1 MLMKDKIVEA
11 LRALEQSR
19 HLRILYACES
29 GSRAWG
35 FPSPDSD
42 YDVRFLYAKPLDWYL
57 QLNTPKDVINQE
69 IDALLDISGWE
80 IRKCMQLMVKS
91 NASPFEWMQSPIIY
105 LEQPE
110 FLTSFRHLAKDCF
123 SPIASIHHYLGLAKK
138 YHAAINT
145 NTPAKLKSWFYALR
159 ASLSARWIATHQS
172 IPPLAFDAL
181 LPLIN
186 DQPSIVQ
193 RIRDLVE
200 LKATKE
206 ECYLFEGDAAILQIV
221 EAAIYFSDQSRST
234 LSNGQPDMAALH
246 SFLQKVIKND
256 D

>member
-1 MLMKDKIVEA
+1 MKDKIVEA
-11 LRALEQSR
+11 LQALEQTR
-19 HLRILYACES
+19 NLRILYACES

-42 YDVRFLYAKPLDWYL
+42 YDVRFLYVKPLDWYL
-57 QLNTPKDVINQE
+57 QLSTPKDVINQE

-91 NASPFEWMQSPIIY
+91 NASPFEWMQSPIVY
-105 LEQPE
+105 LGQPA
-110 FLTSFRHLAKDCF
+110 FLDSFRDLAKDCF

-138 YHAAINT
+138 YHAAIST
-145 NTPAKLKSWFYALR
+145 PAPAKLKSWFYALR

-181 LPLIN
+181 LPLID
-186 DQPSIVQ
+186 DQPMLVQ
-193 RIRDLVE
+193 RIRDLVR
-200 LKATKE
+200 LKATKKE
-206 ECYLFEGDAAILQIV
+206 SYLFDGDAAILQIV
-221 EAAIYFSDQSRST
+221 EASIHLSDQSRGT
-234 LSNGQPDMAALH
+234 LSNGQPDMKALNN
-246 SFLQKVIKND
+246 FLQKVIKND